1 MTDKSKKFYIT
12 TPIYYCNRPPHIG
25 SAYTTLAADI
35 LARYHRQKGEDV
47 FFLTGL
53 DEHGAKMAE
62 AAEEAGKDPQD
73 FCDEMAV
80 KFQQAWKALNISNN
94 GFLRTTDK
102 KHIKAV
108 QKALQKLWDDGF
120 IYKGE
125 YEGFYCVG
133 CEQYLTKI
141 DLVDGK
147 CPDHNR
153 EPEVLK
159 EETYFFKL
167 SQFQSE
173 LLQKIKDDEF
183 KIAPEERKREMVS
196 FLEKQDLQDVSIS
209 RKKVKWG
216 IKLPFDESHT
226 SYVWVDAFLNYLTG
240 LGWKGYL
247 KDLPKIWPPDVQ
259 LLAKDILRV
268 HGTIWPGLLLA
279 LKIPLPKQLFV
290 HGFFT
295 VNGQKM
301 SKSLGNVIDP
311 VELVK
316 KYGVDAVRY
325 FLFREISFG
334 KDGDVSEQRLKER
347 YNADL
352 ASGLGNLV
360 SRVLTMAEKAG
371 AKKSREPQALSEEIK
386 STQVSYEKALES
398 FKFNEALSSV
408 WQLIGHC
415 DKYIETERPWESKEN
430 SKQVIAD
437 LLFVLSEITKL
448 IQPFMPETAD
458 KITEQLKKGKAK
470 PLFPRLDS

>member
-1 MTDKSKKFYIT
+1 MSEKAKKFYIT
-12 TPIYYCNRPPHIG
+12 TPIYYCNRPPHAG

-35 LARYHRQKGEDV
+35 LARYHRQKGDDV

-62 AAEEAGKDPQD
+62 AAEEAGKEPQA

-80 KFQQAWKALNISNN
+80 KFQKAWEALNISND
-94 GFLRTTDK
+94 GFIRTTDK
-102 KHIKAV
+102 AHKKAV
-108 QKALQKLWDDGF
+108 QNALQVLYDDGF

-133 CEQYLTKI
+133 CEQYLTKT

-159 EETYFFKL
+159 EETYFLKL
-167 SQFQSE
+167 SQFQDE

-183 KIAPEERKREMVS
+183 IIEPKERKAEMVS
-196 FLEKQDLQDVSIS
+196 FLEKQDLHDVSIS
-209 RKKVKWG
+209 RKKVSWG

-240 LGWKGYL
+240 LSWKGDPE
-247 KDLPKIWPPDVQ
+247 DLPEKWTPDVQ
-259 LLAKDILRV
+259 FMAKDILRV
-268 HGTIWPGLLLA
+268 HATIWPGLLLA
-279 LKIPLPKQLFV
+279 LKIPLPKKLFV

-295 VNGQKM
+295 VNGKKM

-311 VELVK
+311 VELAE

-334 KDGDVSEQRLKER
+334 KDGDVSETRLRER
-347 YNADL
+347 YNSDL

-360 SRVLTMAEKAG
+360 SRVLTMADKAG
-371 AKKSREPQALSEEIK
+371 IKKPEDPRTAMRLSVNEAKDG
-386 STQVSYEKALES
+386 YEKAIDVL
-398 FKFNEALSSV
+398 KFNDALYSV
-408 WQLIGHC
+408 WQLIGIC
-415 DKYIETERPWESKEN
+415 DKYIETERPWEGKEN
-430 SKQVIAD
+430 SKQVISD
-437 LLFVLSEITKL
+437 LLFALSEIAKFL
-448 IQPFMPETAD
+448 QPFMPDTSD
-458 KITEQLKKGKAK
+458 KIAQQLKKGKAES
-470 PLFPRLDS
+470 LFPRL